1 MKAILKKQLVGFVV
15 GAVAV
20 LGSLAIWQPVAL
32 AQHGSNNY
40 DTTRSVTVKGTV
52 TQFVWSNPHS
62 QLYFDV
68 TDDKGEVQH
77 WGAEMNQP
85 RMLAVNGFTKDI
97 MKPGDKIT
105 ITGTPSKSGAFR
117 MFMRQIVLENG
128 KVLKLGKVDQ
138 NGNPQNP
145 DE

>member
-1 MKAILKKQLVGFVV
+1 
-15 GAVAV
+15 
-20 LGSLAIWQPVAL
+20 
-32 AQHGSNNY
+32 
-40 DTTRSVTVKGTV
+40 
-52 TQFVWSNPHS
+52 
-62 QLYFDV
+62 
-68 TDDKGEVQH
+68 
-77 WGAEMNQP
+77 
-85 RMLAVNGFTKDI
+85 

>member
-1 MKAILKKQLVGFVV
+1 MNAILKKQLVGFV

-32 AQHGSNNY
+32 AHHGSNNY

-68 TDDKGEVQH
+68 TDDKGDVQH